1 MGKNTLEDMLKT
13 IGLTDK
19 ETEIYIFLAKHG
31 VQKISQISKSLKTNK
46 GLAYRV
52 LKNLQQKGII
62 QITLESP
69 ARYTAVPFEKV
80 IDNYIASKRQEA
92 KVIEKV
98 REDLF
103 SELKN
108 VNLNKHSEE
117 PPKFMVITGKNKIFS
132 KIRQILTETQQ
143 ETSIILPASEL
154 IQAYQSDLF
163 EITSND
169 SLKNHIKYNVL
180 TELTDQN
187 FDVFKSLL
195 NRLPKTG
202 FNFRYI
208 SPELGLNLSPCMV
221 LKDGNEA
228 LVFITK
234 HDEELRIENET
245 CLVTNCP
252 QLVQSFKVVFDKLW
266 HDATN
271 IEQDGIPDK
280 KLRLFKIQT
289 FETVEASNKKY
300 EEILNSAEGEIII
313 LTSSSGLIEIGTKSD
328 LLKDCLKK
336 GIHLK
341 LMAPITTENSE
352 TAYEILKHFEVRH
365 VPVTYLKTTII
376 DEKHLFQNRATIE
389 YDRSS
394 IPQFQT
400 TYYTNDH
407 EHVSNRIKVLNNLW
421 KMSRP
426 PSMVTLESVTNYTKS
441 NMQSRPS
448 RFIENIIKTI
458 EGPIIVKE
466 DTNSSKRITEKD
478 VVALSLNAKRHPE
491 TSFVGG
497 ITRYYGFIGQAI
509 VRPPS
514 NLNLPEMLFIFL
526 HTEKNSR
533 FGIDNILQV
542 FVKAKSPNQSFLP
555 VMYLSDNER
564 NLNFHKKIL
573 SGCFIN
579 DNFVLAKKDQIKL
592 HFQKENMFCGWSME
606 IPLIDDYV
614 LPPGSIF
621 LEGYGK
627 PKPSIFE
634 LNFPSGC
641 QSWDAYNGIE
651 AFVTYLHPSAKY
663 SGPGT
668 DGLILKDNYM
678 ELSMA

>member
-98 REDLF
+98 REDLI
-103 SELKN
+103 SELKS
-108 VNLNKHSEE
+108 VNLNKHSKE

-266 HDATN
+266 HDAPN

-328 LLKDCLKK
+328 LFKDCLKK

-352 TAYEILKHFEVRH
+352 TVYEILKHFEVRH
-365 VPVTYLKTTII
+365 VPITYLKTTII

-441 NMQSRPS
+441 NMQSHPS

-478 VVALSLNAKRHPE
+478 VVALSLNVVHI
-491 TSFVGG
+491 SS
-497 ITRYYGFIGQAI
+497 Y
-509 VRPPS
+509 
-514 NLNLPEMLFIFL
+514 
-526 HTEKNSR
+526 
-533 FGIDNILQV
+533 
-542 FVKAKSPNQSFLP
+542 
-555 VMYLSDNER
+555 
-564 NLNFHKKIL
+564 
-573 SGCFIN
+573 
-579 DNFVLAKKDQIKL
+579 
-592 HFQKENMFCGWSME
+592 
-606 IPLIDDYV
+606 
-614 LPPGSIF
+614 
-621 LEGYGK
+621 
-627 PKPSIFE
+627 
-634 LNFPSGC
+634 
-641 QSWDAYNGIE
+641 
-651 AFVTYLHPSAKY
+651 
-663 SGPGT
+663 
-668 DGLILKDNYM
+668 
-678 ELSMA
+678 

>member
-1 MGKNTLEDMLKT
+1 
-13 IGLTDK
+13 
-19 ETEIYIFLAKHG
+19 
-31 VQKISQISKSLKTNK
+31 
-46 GLAYRV
+46 
-52 LKNLQQKGII
+52 
-62 QITLESP
+62 
-69 ARYTAVPFEKV
+69 
-80 IDNYIASKRQEA
+80 
-92 KVIEKV
+92 
-98 REDLF
+98 
-103 SELKN
+103 
-108 VNLNKHSEE
+108 
-117 PPKFMVITGKNKIFS
+117 MVITGKNKIFS

-266 HDATN
+266 HDVPN

-352 TAYEILKHFEVRH
+352 TVYEILKHFEVRH

-389 YDRSS
+389 
-394 IPQFQT
+394 
-400 TYYTNDH
+400 
-407 EHVSNRIKVLNNLW
+407 
-421 KMSRP
+421 
-426 PSMVTLESVTNYTKS
+426 
-441 NMQSRPS
+441 
-448 RFIENIIKTI
+448 
-458 EGPIIVKE
+458 
-466 DTNSSKRITEKD
+466 
-478 VVALSLNAKRHPE
+478 
-491 TSFVGG
+491 
-497 ITRYYGFIGQAI
+497 
-509 VRPPS
+509 
-514 NLNLPEMLFIFL
+514 
-526 HTEKNSR
+526 
-533 FGIDNILQV
+533 
-542 FVKAKSPNQSFLP
+542 
-555 VMYLSDNER
+555 
-564 NLNFHKKIL
+564 
-573 SGCFIN
+573 
-579 DNFVLAKKDQIKL
+579 
-592 HFQKENMFCGWSME
+592 
-606 IPLIDDYV
+606 
-614 LPPGSIF
+614 
-621 LEGYGK
+621 
-627 PKPSIFE
+627 
-634 LNFPSGC
+634 
-641 QSWDAYNGIE
+641 
-651 AFVTYLHPSAKY
+651 
-663 SGPGT
+663 
-668 DGLILKDNYM
+668 
-678 ELSMA
+678 